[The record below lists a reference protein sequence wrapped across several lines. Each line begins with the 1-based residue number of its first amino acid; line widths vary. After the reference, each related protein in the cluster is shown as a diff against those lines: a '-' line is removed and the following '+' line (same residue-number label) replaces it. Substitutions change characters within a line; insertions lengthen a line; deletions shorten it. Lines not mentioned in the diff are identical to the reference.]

1 MTYVASPPDA
11 STPRIAEYV
20 SERRNVRVL
29 LVAPSLRYLGG
40 QAIQANR
47 LQQKLSAE
55 EWIDVGILAVDPQLP
70 KPFGALQKIKYVR
83 TVVTSTAYV
92 LTLLNCVRRYDVIHA
107 FSASYWSFLLAPVPA
122 LLIGRLFGKTVVIN
136 YRSGEADDH
145 LRRWGWHA
153 IPLLRLAHQ
162 IVVPSGY
169 LVEVFRRYG
178 LHAVAIPNFLEL
190 DAIPH
195 RTREYLRPALLS
207 NRNFEPHYNVGD
219 ILRAFKIV
227 QREYPDATL
236 LVVGDGPQRDDLHSL
251 TETLELTNV
260 TFTGAVA
267 PSKMGGFYDACD
279 IYVNAP
285 TIDNMPGSVIEAFAA
300 GLPVVTS
307 DAGGI
312 PFVVRGGEN
321 GILVPCRDPAAMAVT
336 MLLADSA
343 QALRISAQARA
354 DALALYTWDV
364 VRDRWRALYT
374 AFAPA

>member
-1 MTYVASPPDA
+1 M
-11 STPRIAEYV
+11 
-20 SERRNVRVL
+20 RVL

-55 EWIDVGILAVDPQLP
+55 EWIDVGMLAVDPQLP
-70 KPFGALQKIKYVR
+70 MPFGALQKIKYVR
-83 TVVTSTAYV
+83 TVVTSIAYV
-92 LTLLNCVRRYDVIHA
+92 LTLFNRVRRYDVIHA

-122 LLIGRLFGKTVVIN
+122 LMIGRLFGKTVLIN

-153 IPLLRLAHQ
+153 IPLLRLSHQ

-178 LHAVAIPNFLEL
+178 LNAVAIPNFLEL

-195 RTREYLRPALLS
+195 RTRDQLRPALLS
-207 NRNFEPHYNVGD
+207 NRNFESHYNVGD

-227 QREYPDATL
+227 QQEHCDATL
-236 LVVGDGPQRDDLHSL
+236 LVVGDGPQRGDLHSL
-251 TETLELTNV
+251 TDALGLRNV

-312 PFVVRGGEN
+312 PYIVRDDEN
-321 GILVPCRDPAAMAVT
+321 GILVPCRDPTAMAQAVT
-336 MLLADSA
+336 TLLADSA
-343 QALRISAQARA
+343 RAARISARARA
-354 DALALYTWDV
+354 DALSLYTWGV

-374 AFAPA
+374 AFAPARV